1 MTIIE
6 ALKESQHMLS
16 EIPVPVRY
24 LETITAP
31 IRTVANNLGVI
42 ITAMENANIEH
53 KDAAQPEEQADAI
66 QPGDDDAE

>member
-16 EIPVPVRY
+16 EISVPVRY
-24 LETITAP
+24 LDTITAP

-42 ITAMENANIEH
+42 INAMENANIEQE
-53 KDAAQPEEQADAI
+53 DAARPEEQADAV

>member
-24 LETITAP
+24 LESIIAP
-31 IRTVANNLGVI
+31 IRTVTNNLGVI

-53 KDAAQPEEQADAI
+53 EDAARLEEQADAV
-66 QPGDDDAE
+66 QPKNDAE

>member
-16 EIPVPVRY
+16 EISVPVRY
-24 LETITAP
+24 LDTITAP

-42 ITAMENANIEH
+42 INAMENANIEQE
-53 KDAAQPEEQADAI
+53 DAARLEEQADAV

>member
-24 LETITAP
+24 LESIIAP
-31 IRTVANNLGVI
+31 IRTVMNNLGVI

-53 KDAAQPEEQADAI
+53 EDATRPEEQADVV
-66 QPGDDDAE
+66 QPKDDAV